1 MQFRNEMQQQRSNT
15 STRIRKECGGLIF
28 HCMQDDMVLGKRRVE
43 LFNMKNG
50 YKASEEGNGK
60 GTYET
65 WDVEILHSG
74 EHFSGEFDPKTIFLS
89 PFLLRVS
96 HHVVSMCIRS
106 NIFNQT
112 FAAILYGRTAVTSL
126 VHGDPIVRNGSAVAS
141 ILGLH
146 YTTPGAIAA
155 AAIVV
160 SPIVMIL
167 YSNKTY
173 FDNPGS
179 LGGLR

>member
-1 MQFRNEMQQQRSNT
+1 
-15 STRIRKECGGLIF
+15 
-28 HCMQDDMVLGKRRVE
+28 MQDDMVLGERRVE

-60 GTYET
+60 GAYET

-74 EHFSGEFDPKTIFLS
+74 EHFSGEFDPKTIFLG

-96 HHVVSMCIRS
+96 HRVASICIIS
-106 NIFNQT
+106 DTFNQT
-112 FAAILYGRTAVTSL
+112 FAAIIYGRTAVTSL
-126 VHGDPIVRNGSAVAS
+126 VRGDPIVRNGSAVAS

-155 AAIVV
+155 AAVVV
-160 SPIVMIL
+160 SPIVMFNYL
-167 YSNKTY
+167 SNQ
-173 FDNPGS
+173 N
-179 LGGLR
+179 LL